1 LGNDDASYFA
11 ALGRMFEQALDVV
24 NALPGEQREA
34 MLVRL
39 DDVRG
44 VGQDYGYG
52 VGAEMD
58 FLLTRHTEGRG

>member
-1 LGNDDASYFA
+1 
-11 ALGRMFEQALDVV
+11 MFEQALDVV

-58 FLLTRHTEGRG
+58 FLFTRHTEGRG